1 MAARVIWNRVINI
14 IRLYKKIV
22 FASIQS
28 YKKIR
33 TLAPDRLPDHNCSSK
48 ELKKI
53 DKWEIEKEKEINY
66 RNISQGFTNY
76 LTVGGLFVCVVRKE
90 EDSMIIRSP
99 EPEQWAK
106 PGHFSRTIAKG
117 PDTTTWIWNLH
128 ADAHDFDSHTS
139 DLEEIS
145 RKVFSAHFGQ
155 LSIIFLWLSGMYF
168 HGARFSN
175 YEAWLSDPTHIG
187 PSAQVVWPIV
197 GQEILNG
204 DVGGIWRASG
214 ITSEL
219 QLYCTAIGALVFAAL
234 MLFAGW
240 FHYHKAA
247 PKLAWFQD
255 VESMLNHHLAGLL
268 GLGSLSWA
276 GHQVHVSLPINQF
289 LNAGV
294 DPKEI
299 PLPHEFILNRDL
311 LAQLYPSFAEGATP
325 FFTLNW
331 SKYADF
337 LTFRGGLDPVT
348 GGLWLTDIAH
358 HHLAIAILFL
368 IAGHMYRT
376 NWGIGHGLKDILEA
390 HKGPFTGQGH
400 KGLYEIL
407 TTSWHA
413 QLSLNLAMLGSLTIV
428 VAHHMYSMPPY
439 PYLATDYGTQL
450 SLFTHHMWIGGFLI
464 VGAAAHAAI
473 FMVRDYDPTTR
484 YNDLLDRDVLKICF
498 QIPLYNY
505 NPFLL
510 NGYKNTHALAPGA
523 TAPGATASTS
533 LTWGGGDLVAV
544 GGKVALLPIPLG
556 TADFLV
562 HHIHAFTIH
571 VTVLILL
578 KGVLFARSS
587 RLIPDKANLGF
598 RFPCDG
604 PGRGGTCQVSAW
616 DHVFLGLFWM
626 YNSISVV
633 IFHFS
638 WKMQSDVWGSI
649 SDQGVVT
656 HITGGNF
663 AQSSITI
670 NGWLRDFLWAQAS
683 QVIQSYGSSLS
694 AYGLFFLGAHFVW
707 AFSLMFLFSGRGYW
721 QELIESIVWAHN
733 KLKVAPA
740 TQPRALSIVQ
750 GRAVGVPTFW
760 VELPQHGRS
769 S

>member
-1 MAARVIWNRVINI
+1 
-14 IRLYKKIV
+14 
-22 FASIQS
+22 
-28 YKKIR
+28 
-33 TLAPDRLPDHNCSSK
+33 
-48 ELKKI
+48 
-53 DKWEIEKEKEINY
+53 
-66 RNISQGFTNY
+66 
-76 LTVGGLFVCVVRKE
+76 
-90 EDSMIIRSP
+90 
-99 EPEQWAK
+99 
-106 PGHFSRTIAKG
+106 
-117 PDTTTWIWNLH
+117 
-128 ADAHDFDSHTS
+128 
-139 DLEEIS
+139 
-145 RKVFSAHFGQ
+145 
-155 LSIIFLWLSGMYF
+155 
-168 HGARFSN
+168 
-175 YEAWLSDPTHIG
+175 
-187 PSAQVVWPIV
+187 
-197 GQEILNG
+197 
-204 DVGGIWRASG
+204 
-214 ITSEL
+214 
-219 QLYCTAIGALVFAAL
+219 

-240 FHYHKAA
+240 FHYRKAA

-255 VESMLNHHLAGLL
+255 VESMLNHHLVGLL

-276 GHQVHVSLPINQF
+276 GHQIHVSLPINQF
-289 LNAGV
+289 LDAGV

-299 PLPHEFILNRDL
+299 PLPHEFIVNRNF
-311 LAQLYPSFAEGATP
+311 LAQLYP
-325 FFTLNW
+325 
-331 SKYADF
+331 
-337 LTFRGGLDPVT
+337 RLDPIT
-348 GGLWLTDIAH
+348 GGLWLTDIVR

-390 HKGPFTGQGH
+390 HKC
-400 KGLYEIL
+400 
-407 TTSWHA
+407 
-413 QLSLNLAMLGSLTIV
+413 SLTIV
-428 VAHHMYSMPPY
+428 VAHYMYSMPPY
-439 PYLATDYGTQL
+439 PYLAIDYGTQL
-450 SLFTHHMWIGGFLI
+450 LLFTHHMWIGGFLI
-464 VGAAAHAAI
+464 VGRPQDMFSDIAI
-473 FMVRDYDPTTR
+473 QLQLILAQWV
-484 YNDLLDRDVLKICF
+484 
-498 QIPLYNY
+498 Q
-505 NPFLL
+505 
-510 NGYKNTHALAPGA
+510 NTHALAPSI

-533 LTWGGGDLVAV
+533 LTWGGGELVAV

-598 RFPCDG
+598 HFPCDG

-626 YNSISVV
+626 YNSILVV

-638 WKMQSDVWGSI
+638 WKMQSDVWGTI

-683 QVIQSYGSSLS
+683 QIIQSYGSSLS

-733 KLKVAPA
+733 KLQVAPA

-750 GRAVGVPTFW
+750 GRAEDLKDIMRLRFPRFSQGLAQDPTTRRIWFGIATAHDFESHDDITEERLYQNIFASHFEPLHIRPIAHAIWDPHFGQPAVEAFTRGGATGPVNIAYSSVYQWWCKGIHITNLTGTVRFLSKASDLVFDATSKGRTFLIVGTKNKTTDSVASAAIRARCHYVNKKWFGGMLTNWSTMETRLQKIRDLRAEQKMGKFNCLPKRDAAVLKRKLFTLQTYLGDIKYMTRLPDIVIIVDQQEEYTALRECVILGIPTIC
-760 VELPQHGRS
+760 LIDTNCDPNLADILIPSNDDAPISLR
-769 S
+769 